1 MNLGLEPKS
10 HFLGEA
16 NAYISL
22 TSLLLLTSV
31 FDGKNDNYREL
42 VWLDVL
48 AALIK
53 ETPKLKYQVKL
64 KEFRASVVATLVTS
78 YRHFLELDLNV
89 SLKEDNNANDDAD
102 QPEVI
107 DIADEPSIKTEW
119 VDVKMEDLDDDG
131 SDSDVMVVD
140 HEHAGSTQIDG
151 EGLDTLLISDEEF
164 GRMRNEMIGILG
176 REGGR
181 RSIGD
186 WEVAVLD
193 EQEVRLV
200 VDPAGDK
207 AGGPA
212 TSLRKISYLQPDV
225 CAMLKY
231 ELTLRRNG
239 FAQLLIGEKPVPASH
254 FAPVFRKSCGAYNL
268 LFNLSQLRPCFGNY
282 SQELVETVEQNAT
295 R

>member
-268 LFNLSQLRPCFGNY
+268 LFNLSQLRPDRK
-282 SQELVETVEQNAT
+282 SVV
-295 R
+295 